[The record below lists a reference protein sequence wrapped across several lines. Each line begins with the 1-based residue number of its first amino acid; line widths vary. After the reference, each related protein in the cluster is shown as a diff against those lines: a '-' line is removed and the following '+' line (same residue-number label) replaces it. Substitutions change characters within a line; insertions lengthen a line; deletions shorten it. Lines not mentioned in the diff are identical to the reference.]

1 LPASMDKSQAQGGT
15 GLIVA
20 GAGDA
25 NAAIKDFIAALAKH
39 RHFGREMDPP
49 LV

>member
-1 LPASMDKSQAQGGT
+1 MQGGT
-15 GLIVA
+15 GLIIA
-20 GAGDA
+20 EEGQEK
-25 NAAIKDFIAALAKH
+25 AAMQAFLEGLAKH